1 MESQIAKKYYS
12 LTGIKREEDG
22 KRYESFIGWSFCRKL
37 SCDKY
42 LQGVKYSLKEEITAL
57 NNILNNQNIDLKEK
71 DKILFDINDYESKLS
86 DLKSSCTSSEKNNSD
101 DINSKTSSGNSKYKE
116 DSSDNNINNTNKN
129 ENIINNSINNDS
141 TIVNLDI
148 NIYKIDNNINNNSNI
163 NNNNIINNDINK
175 NNVIK
180 NDINTNNIINNDIN
194 TNNIINNDINTNNI
208 INNDININNI
218 INNDININ
226 NNNQKKIYIRNDKQK
241 KNKNSKKNKIRVNRD
256 GDMHGDI
263 DVIIPNVCKEKF
275 DDMIK
280 NNFYCDAQEGKCI
293 ILNKDIL
300 SKLPPYFHLFI
311 EIGINVFDTHWP
323 QKTKQIKKYV
333 SLINIRNKIKNE
345 KIKNLYI
352 KDFEKRF
359 SLHLNSNIN
368 NIAKS
373 YVYMLISNSDYATFI
388 RRFMDN
394 KIFQGESAKEYQ
406 NISSL
411 APNELICCGYVDFEM
426 EINSKAYL
434 INQIKKQNQKIEELL
449 IAVRKL
455 QNQNNGKKTNKKKE
469 KNSNDENSEDST

>member
-163 NNNNIINNDINK
+163 NTNNIINNDINK